1 MGSEMNI
8 LGITELNLYIK
19 GVIENDFVLR
29 KVTVRGEISNFKYHS
44 SGHLY
49 MSLKDDGGVMRA
61 VMFRMNAQTLK
72 FMPENGMQ
80 VVATGRV
87 GVFERDGQY
96 QLYINEMIPDGVGA
110 LYIAYEQLKKKL
122 EAEGLFSENY
132 KKPIPKYPNTIGI
145 VTSPTGAAIR
155 DILNILKRRFPYT
168 AVYLY
173 PVLVQG
179 QGAAEDISRGL
190 KYFDGK
196 VDTVITGRGGGSIED
211 LWAFNEEIVART
223 IFEMTTPVI
232 SAVGHETDFTIA
244 DFVADKRVPT
254 PSAAAEIAVPSEIE
268 LKKFLK
274 IVDTRLYTSLINKV
288 ESSKKELENLINR
301 DVLKNPLAIY
311 SVKQMTVDSLC
322 MRMEKAF
329 LNTVN
334 LKNEQFIRNI
344 SKLDALSPLKILK
357 RGYSMAV
364 DDEGK
369 PVSSV
374 KKLEV
379 GNNLKINFND
389 GKANCRIEEILCE
402 EKQ

>member
-1 MGSEMNI
+1 MNV
-8 LGITELNLYIK
+8 LGIAELNLYIK
-19 GVIENDFVLR
+19 GLIENDFILK
-29 KVTVRGEISNFKYHS
+29 KVSVKGEISNFKYHS

-49 MSLKDDGGVMRA
+49 MSLKDDKGVIRA
-61 VMFRMNAQTLK
+61 VMFRMNAQNLK

-80 VVATGRV
+80 VIATGKV

-122 EAEGLFSENY
+122 EAQGYFSAEH

-179 QGAAEDISRGL
+179 PGAAQDIVKGL
-190 KYFDGK
+190 KFFDGK

-211 LWAFNEEIVART
+211 LWAFNEEIVAKA
-223 IFEMTTPVI
+223 IYEMNTPVI

-244 DFVADKRVPT
+244 DFVADRRVPT
-254 PSAAAEIAVPSEIE
+254 PSAAAEIAVPSATE

-274 IVDTRLYTSLINKV
+274 IVDTRLYTSLVNKV
-288 ESSKKELENLINR
+288 ENAQKALDNLKSR
-301 DVLKNPLAIY
+301 DVMKNPLAIY
-311 SVKQMTVDSLC
+311 NVKQLTVDSFT

-329 LNTVN
+329 INSVT
-334 LKNEQFIRNI
+334 KENERFIRNV

-364 DDEGK
+364 DEDGK
-369 PVSSV
+369 PVSTV
-374 KKLEV
+374 KKIKTGDV
-379 GNNLKINFND
+379 LKINFDD
-389 GKANCRIEEILCE
+389 GKAQCRVESTQISDKI
-402 EKQ
+402 

>member
-1 MGSEMNI
+1 MNVI
-8 LGITELNLYIK
+8 GIGELNLYIK
-19 GVIENDFVLR
+19 GVIENDYILK
-29 KVTVRGEISNFKYHS
+29 KVSVKGEISNFKYHS

-49 MSLKDDGGVMRA
+49 MSLKDNSGVIRA

-110 LYIAYEQLKKKL
+110 LYVAYEQLKKKL
-122 EAEGLFSENY
+122 EQKGYFSPEY

-168 AVYLY
+168 TVYLY

-179 QGAAEDISRGL
+179 PGAAADIVKGL
-190 KYFDGK
+190 RFFDGK

-211 LWAFNEEIVART
+211 LWAFNEEIVAET
-223 IFEMTTPVI
+223 IFAMKTPVI

-254 PSAAAEIAVPSEIE
+254 PSAAAEIAVPSALE

-274 IVDTRLYTSLINKV
+274 IVDTRLYTALINKV
-288 ESSKKELENLINR
+288 ETSKKALENLMAR
-301 DVLKNPLAIY
+301 DVLKNPLAVY
-311 SVKQMTVDSLC
+311 NVKQLTVDSLS

-329 LNTVN
+329 VNTVTRE
-334 LKNEQFIRNI
+334 NERFIRNV

-357 RGYSMAV
+357 RGYSMAT
-364 DDEGK
+364 DSTGK
-369 PVSSV
+369 PVATV
-374 KKLEV
+374 KKIKQGDV
-379 GNNLKINFND
+379 LKINFDD
-389 GKANCRIEEILCE
+389 GKANCRVEEIQITDRL
-402 EKQ
+402 

>member
-1 MGSEMNI
+1 MNV

-19 GVIENDFVLR
+19 GVIENDFILR
-29 KVTVRGEISNFKYHS
+29 KVTVKGEISNFKYHS

-49 MSLKDDGGVMRA
+49 MSLKDDGGVIRA

-96 QLYINEMIPDGVGA
+96 QLYISEMIPDGVGA
-110 LYIAYEQLKKKL
+110 LYVAYEQLKKKL
-122 EAEGLFSENY
+122 EAEGLFSQSH

-179 QGAAEDISRGL
+179 QGAALDISKGL
-190 KYFDGK
+190 KFFDGK

-223 IFEMTTPVI
+223 IFEMETPVI

-254 PSAAAEIAVPSEIE
+254 PSAAAEIAVPSATE

-274 IVDTRLYTSLINKV
+274 IVDTRLYTALINKV
-288 ESSKKELENLINR
+288 EKSKKELENLTSR
-301 DVLKNPLAIY
+301 DVLKNPLAMY
-311 SVKQMTVDSLC
+311 SVKQMTVDSLS

-329 LNTVN
+329 LDTLNR
-334 LKNEQFIRNI
+334 KNECFIKNV
-344 SKLDALSPLKILK
+344 SKLDALSPLKILT
-357 RGYSMAV
+357 RGYSMAI
-364 DDEGK
+364 DKKGK

-374 KKLEV
+374 KMLEV
-379 GNNLKINFND
+379 GNNLKINFKD
-389 GKANCRIEEILCE
+389 GKANCRVEEILFD